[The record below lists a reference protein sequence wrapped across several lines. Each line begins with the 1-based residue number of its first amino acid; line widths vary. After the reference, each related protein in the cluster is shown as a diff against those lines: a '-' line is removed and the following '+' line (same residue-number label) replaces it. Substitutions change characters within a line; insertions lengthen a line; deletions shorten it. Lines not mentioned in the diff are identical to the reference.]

1 MYVGVVMISKTPRLE
16 GWREKAREARNED
29 GDLIRSWRVG
39 QAGLRSEEFKKGGKD
54 GAMDITGVKDSI
66 NVDQSV

>member
-29 GDLIRSWRVG
+29 GDWIRSWRVG
-39 QAGLRSEEFKKGGKD
+39 QDDFQVYALRSSRR
-54 GAMDITGVKDSI
+54 GARTELWT
-66 NVDQSV
+66 